1 MSITSEADL
10 TGLQLI
16 STAVASTLRQMR
28 EYAQPGM
35 STLELDEYGGRLLTA
50 LGARSAPRLTYGFPG
65 WTCISVNQEVAHGI
79 PSARKVLQEGDLIN
93 IDVSA
98 EMGGYWA
105 DNGGSFVLGAD
116 LHNHRPLVE
125 ASRQILRTAL
135 SRIRGGVRIADIGGL
150 IDAEARKA
158 GFRVIKNLVGHGVG
172 RSLHEEPS
180 EIPCYYDRHNLKRFK
195 KNSVVAVETF
205 ISTRASL
212 AHQLNNDGWT
222 LATKD
227 GSFVAQHE
235 HTVVVTDGQPLI
247 LTADNRIWD

>member
-1 MSITSEADL
+1 MSITSQADL
-10 TGLQLI
+10 IGLQRI
-16 STAVASTLRQMR
+16 SEAVGTTLKQMR
-28 EYAQPGM
+28 DYAQPGM
-35 STLELDEYGGRLLTA
+35 TTQELDEYGGHMLTV
-50 LGARSAPRLTYGFPG
+50 LGAKSAPRLTYGFPG
-65 WTCISVNQEVAHGI
+65 WTCISVNNEVAHGI
-79 PSARKVLQEGDLIN
+79 PSARRVLQEGDLVN

-98 EMGGYWA
+98 ELDGYWA

-116 LHNHRPLVE
+116 IHSHQPLVD

-135 SRIRGGVRIADIGGL
+135 GHIRGGVRIADIGGL
-150 IDAEARKA
+150 IEAEARKR

-172 RSLHEEPS
+172 RSLHEEPK

-205 ISTRASL
+205 ISTRATL
-212 AHQLNNDGWT
+212 AHQLNDGWT

-235 HTVVVTDGQPLI
+235 HTIVITDSQPII
-247 LTADNRIWD
+247 LTAANRIWE

>member
-1 MSITSEADL
+1 MSITSQVEL
-10 TGLQLI
+10 VGLQRI
-16 STAVASTLRQMR
+16 SQAVATTLRQMR

-35 STLELDEYGGRLLTA
+35 TTKELDDYGGNMLA
-50 LGARSAPRLTYGFPG
+50 ASGAKSAPRLTYGFPG
-65 WTCISVNQEVAHGI
+65 WTCISVNKEVAHGI
-79 PSARKVLQEGDLIN
+79 PSARKVLQQGDLVN

-98 EMGGYWA
+98 ELDGYWA

-116 LHNHRPLVE
+116 IHQHQPLVD

-150 IDAEARKA
+150 IETEARKA
-158 GFRVIKNLVGHGVG
+158 RFQVIKNLVGHGVG
-172 RSLHEEPS
+172 RSLHEEPK

-205 ISTRASL
+205 ISTRATL
-212 AHQLNNDGWT
+212 VHQLNDGWT
-222 LATKD
+222 LAARD

-235 HTVVVTDGQPLI
+235 HTIVITDGRPII
-247 LTADNRIWD
+247 LTEANNIWD